1 MNRINLILLKGD
13 NMKILHF
20 AEYAKGGVATYLR
33 NTISFQLESDDI
45 DQVVLINSK
54 NKSEEFTFIN
64 ESKFKQFK
72 YKYSRGISGIFKLLS
87 QRKVIDAYEPDIV
100 HIHSSFAGLIRL
112 LFFFKKPSYKVV
124 YCAHGW
130 SFIQENKSKLEKK
143 VYAIIERVLALKT
156 NLIINVSK
164 NEYLV
169 AIEHKLPKNKM
180 KIVYNSIPNS
190 LTLSSNDMSSVT
202 LKKSSPQ
209 NKVLL
214 FVGRF
219 DKAKGLNFLID
230 SLDFKDK
237 GIDLFIIGESVL
249 GDTKNQDTKENIH
262 FLGWIDN
269 GKLSA
274 YMIKADA
281 VIVPSLWEGF
291 GLVALEAMKN
301 RKIVISSNAGGL
313 PELIEDGFNGLVFKK
328 GSVSDLE
335 RAVTIFN
342 SMSESQISEM
352 GENGFSKYSQ
362 KYNYSK
368 LNGQLV
374 QYYKN
379 L

>member
-1 MNRINLILLKGD
+1 
-13 NMKILHF
+13 MKILHF